1 MLRRLLDLVTGLMP
15 LVYFLITATDASA
28 DYVHQTLAERSGT
41 IMEWHIEDEQVKLIL
56 EIDQADQAAFPLTLG
71 KKTETRFLKGTNRQ
85 PLKGQ
90 VTVLE
95 PRERTLRFDPNQPA
109 PVDIRG
115 NPMPLPALSPTV
127 TYAEIVYP
135 LNTTPEQLTLV
146 PPLKP
151 GKDRADS
158 TIGFIVF
165 HDQIPVTN
173 YWYLSQAETLNLDW
187 EDPWYSTF
195 ENRNLKRP
203 HQSSV
208 TSYLYVEPYE
218 VRHEIIIRLQDLAPW
233 LGVEMTRNT
242 VLNPQDLKAIEKKAI
257 QWFTQGPATII
268 DGAKSQ
274 PIVDQVQFLSV
285 DSRGISQ
292 VLPTGQS
299 QEAAATILGI
309 TLAFP
314 TDGIPDQVNVEWN
327 LFSDRIQSITAR
339 ATDPAGP
346 FPYTLTPEN
355 KTLVWNN
362 FLKNYKLP
370 SVDYLPV
377 NNRIKL
383 PIGTF
388 LGILGA
394 ITTGIWLYKKRGKTG
409 VKAYQYALPIGC
421 LLLGIITYPLIQL
434 GIGSSALAI
443 KPLSEEEAAVI
454 FDYLLGNIY
463 RAMDFRE
470 ESDIYDK
477 LAISLDGELLTEIY
491 LQNQR
496 SMALENEGGAIATVK
511 KVEILDVTKDNS
523 SDRKNQLAFRT
534 HWIASGTLQHWGHS
548 HNRTNEYEA
557 ILTLAPVEDNWKIT
571 DIELL
576 EESRLQ

>member
-15 LVYFLITATDASA
+15 LVYFLATATDASA

-41 IMEWHIEDEQVKLIL
+41 IMEWHIEDDQVKLIL
-56 EIDQADQAAFPLTLG
+56 EIDQADKAAFPLILG
-71 KKTETRFLKGTNRQ
+71 KKPEMRFLKGANQQ
-85 PLKGQ
+85 PLSGQ
-90 VTVLE
+90 VTILE
-95 PRERTLRFDPNQPA
+95 PRERILRFDPNQPA

-115 NPMPLPALSPTV
+115 NPIPLSDLSPTV

-135 LNTTPEQLTLV
+135 LNTSPEQLTLV
-146 PPLKP
+146 PPLAL

-158 TIGFIVF
+158 AIGFIVF

-233 LGVEMTRNT
+233 LGVEMNRNT
-242 VLNPQDLKAIEKKAI
+242 LLKPEDLKAIEEKAI
-257 QWFTQGPATII
+257 QWFTQRPTTTI

-285 DSRGISQ
+285 DSRGVFQ
-292 VLPTGQS
+292 VLPKEQP
-299 QEAAATILGI
+299 QEAVATILGI

-314 TDGIPDQVNVEWN
+314 TDGIPEQLNVEWD

-362 FLKNYKLP
+362 FLKNYELP
-370 SVDYLPV
+370 SVNYLPV

-388 LGILGA
+388 LGIIGA
-394 ITTGIWLYKKRGKTG
+394 IAAGIWLYKKRHKTG
-409 VKAYQYALPIGC
+409 VKVYQYALPVGC
-421 LLLGIITYPLIQL
+421 LLIGIITYPITQV
-434 GIGSSALAI
+434 GIGGSALAI
-443 KPLSEEEAAVI
+443 KPLSEAEAEII
-454 FDYLLGNIY
+454 FNYLLGNIY

-477 LAISLDGELLTEIY
+477 LALSLEGDLLTEIY

-496 SMALENEGGAIATVK
+496 SMTLEDEGGAIATVK
-511 KVEILDVTKDNS
+511 KIEILDVTKDNS
-523 SDRKNQLAFRT
+523 GDRNNQLAFRT
-534 HWIASGTLQHWGHS
+534 RWIASGTLQHWGHN
-548 HNRTNEYEA
+548 HNRTNQYEA
-557 ILTLAPVEDNWKIT
+557 LLTLAPVEDNWKIT

-576 EESRLQ
+576 EEFRLQ